1 LLERSSIAVDLDG
14 TLLRSDRTVGHINA
28 AALHGAHA
36 AGLTIVLATSRGPGG
51 LRRILAELDFGVLAA
66 TYGGALLLD
75 ATDPKQPRQAAPDHR
90 LDPVDAEALLRAGER
105 AGASTH
111 WYVHDSWY
119 VKRIDATVDRQAT
132 ITGETPDVVAAF
144 DHLPAPHKV
153 MAIGRTR
160 QHEQALRR
168 LACRLPDGMDKQ
180 HTRDD
185 YLEVISANVRS
196 AQFLACASR

>member
-51 LRRILAELDFGVLAA
+51 LRRILADLDFGVLAA

-144 DHLPAPHKV
+144 DHLPAPPQGDGDRPHT
-153 MAIGRTR
+153 ATRTSASPPGLPAPGR
-160 QHEQALRR
+160 HGQATHPRR
-168 LACRLPDGMDKQ
+168 LPRSHLGQCKERSVPC
-180 HTRDD
+180 
-185 YLEVISANVRS
+185 VR
-196 AQFLACASR
+196 